1 MLIFWIKEAI
11 KIFSRAKSSFILS
24 FISLSISILLISASF
39 YSILFSRQIENTI
52 KEKFIINI
60 FLNDSLSVNST
71 ETLRQEL
78 ENKKY
83 AASIDYFSKD
93 KAAEI
98 FIKET
103 GEDFRKM
110 LDYNPIPASMALKL
124 KVDYVDQDSIHMV
137 KHELESFEGVDDI
150 MFEHETLEKLVSALK
165 EFQNYIFIITLVL
178 ILVSVYI
185 TYSTI
190 RLVVNLK
197 HNELETMKLVGARL
211 TTIKMPIILNQVLTG
226 VLASAFSFLLI
237 KMIFINIAADSFPYF
252 YKPPDELLL
261 LVLLIGPAIGFLV
274 SIIVLRNVSLKI

>member
-150 MFEHETLEKLVSALK
+150 MFEHETLQKLVSALK

-237 KMIFINIAADSFPYF
+237 KMIFINISADSFPYF

>member
-24 FISLSISILLISASF
+24 FSSLSISILLISASF

-150 MFEHETLEKLVSALK
+150 MFEHETLQKLVSALK

-237 KMIFINIAADSFPYF
+237 KAIFINIAAGSLPFF